1 MMSFNPVRSLF
12 SAVARILHDKSGAS
26 AMMVTIALPGLI
38 GFGALGAETGVWFT
52 IKLQN
57 QSAAD
62 AAALSAAYE
71 IIAGKTNAI
80 SDLTPAA
87 SEAATRNGYKGTT
100 PAVVYPYSDDIVSN
114 GVAVT
119 LHQTQG
125 ALLAAMFLSN
135 VTVATKAVAV
145 IEVLDNP
152 CILALGVSSTGIEI
166 ADFTRL
172 DTPNCSAAANSI
184 SRSAIELHGSTSS
197 IAAVTLVTAGEV
209 SLQGNP
215 INPAAPPSGFTVASQ
230 VRIGAPSVVDPYGS
244 TLTHSYL
251 TAGMPPSLPQCGSTS
266 SGGVTIYKG
275 NCGIPGTSLIHSS
288 IKLAGNTRISGGW
301 SILRSQ
307 TVDLSP
313 GTYWITGNLTV
324 SSSGVLKC
332 STCDNAKG
340 TGVTIILS
348 AETGKI
354 GAVSMAANA
363 MFNLN
368 APNSG
373 RFAGVVIVQDANS
386 IPAGTTYPSSHN
398 SVTGAPGA
406 TLNGLV
412 YFPNSSLTFHGNP
425 SVTGPKCLVLVV
437 KALVVDQSSSLET
450 RGCAGAG
457 LTNLP
462 TVSAVAL
469 AE

>member
-1 MMSFNPVRSLF
+1 MSFNPVRSLF

-80 SDLTPAA
+80 SDLTPVA

-215 INPAAPPSGFTVASQ
+215 INPAAPPSGFTVAS
-230 VRIGAPSVVDPYGS
+230 
-244 TLTHSYL
+244 
-251 TAGMPPSLPQCGSTS
+251 
-266 SGGVTIYKG
+266 
-275 NCGIPGTSLIHSS
+275 
-288 IKLAGNTRISGGW
+288 
-301 SILRSQ
+301 
-307 TVDLSP
+307 
-313 GTYWITGNLTV
+313 
-324 SSSGVLKC
+324 
-332 STCDNAKG
+332 
-340 TGVTIILS
+340 
-348 AETGKI
+348 ETGKI